1 MYARPAALEIDY
13 GHPVGDCA
21 EVTDGQGAPT
31 EVFARQYS
39 NADVSIDCASFAAKI
54 EMTAGPH
61 KGAVN
66 PGAGSAT
73 PPPAPVPAP
82 RALGSFSAVARL

>member
-1 MYARPAALEIDY
+1 MYARPAALDIDY

-21 EVTDGQGAPT
+21 EVTDDQGAPT

-39 NADVSIDCASFAAKI
+39 NANVSIDCSSFTARI
-54 EMTAGPH
+54 EMTAGSH
-61 KGAVN
+61 KGQVN

-73 PPPAPVPAP
+73 PA
-82 RALGSFSAVARL
+82 